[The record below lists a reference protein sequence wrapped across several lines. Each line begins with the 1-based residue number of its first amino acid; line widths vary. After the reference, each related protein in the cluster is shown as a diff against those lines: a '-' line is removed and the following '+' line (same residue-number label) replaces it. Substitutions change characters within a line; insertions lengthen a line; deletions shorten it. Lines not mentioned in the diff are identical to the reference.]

1 MENKIKKIITHIVE
15 VPLKNT
21 WQISLYSAN
30 TRQHAVV
37 EVILENG
44 IHGFGEASPSP
55 AFMGE
60 TAETIKLVNDL
71 YLAPVLIGLPVDE
84 IAIAHTKMNQAIYAQ
99 TAAKSAIDIA
109 LHDAWGKTLNQP
121 LYKLI
126 GGEVRETVP
135 LTYVVGIK
143 NNEDAYKEAIRR
155 VNEGFNVI
163 KIKVG
168 NEPKRDIAL
177 VNLIRKAINDS
188 GQEAQIRL
196 DANQG
201 YDVPT
206 AIKVIR
212 ELEETGEIESVE
224 QPVRKWNIFGIKE
237 IREKVKT
244 PIMIDETVF
253 SLEDAMNAIKLGI
266 ADIINLKICKVGGIY
281 QSKKIAALAEAA
293 GMSCTVGSNLEL
305 GIGIAASAQFVTSTS
320 VVKNPSDFICGAYL
334 HEYDITKM
342 PMMDLVKDGAMK
354 VSEKPG
360 LGIDVNTSL
369 LGKGSK

>member
-1 MENKIKKIITHIVE
+1 MTNKIKKIITHIVE
-15 VPLKNT
+15 VPLKNR

-71 YLAPVLIGLPVDE
+71 YLAPLLIGLPVDE
-84 IAIAHTKMNQAIYAQ
+84 IALAHTKMNQAIYAQ

-143 NNEDAYKEAIRR
+143 NNEDAYEEAIRR
-155 VNEGFNVI
+155 ANEGFNVI

-188 GQEAQIRL
+188 GKEAKIRL

-206 AIKVIR
+206 AIKVIK

-334 HEYDITKM
+334 HEYDMTET
-342 PMMDLVKDGAMK
+342 PMIDLVKDGAMK
-354 VSEKPG
+354 VSEQPG

-369 LGKGSK
+369 LGRES